1 MSDRAQISD
10 ARQSSPQGQGMSYN
24 DVMSGP
30 RSGNPV
36 EPHGP
41 ITPPVEPPG
50 KTPGPGANANSD
62 ASANASSNG
71 SISNRQV
78 FLNSSAYAPG
88 LAGGGECTKSKSMGV
103 NILGLVGAS
112 GGESGPDADCM
123 AKRQEVI
130 KQQTVCN
137 TAVNDAMVAS
147 NMMDKVLQAGREY
160 NTNPA
165 ARPVSELAG
174 AVATQFAGSSLKQ
187 AGNCD
192 AIAQVYTGKDTTLQL
207 PSLQIDQSDLD
218 RTKPKPVE
226 APKPVPVPAAVIVD
240 HPRTIV
246 HHKLPHPHPKPKD
259 VDCETTKK

>member
-1 MSDRAQISD
+1 MSDRTQISD
-10 ARQSSPQGQGMSYN
+10 GRQSSPQGGIAYN

-30 RSGNPV
+30 RSGNPT

-41 ITPPVEPPG
+41 ITPPIEPPG
-50 KTPGPGANANSD
+50 KTPTPGSNAQSD
-62 ASANASSNG
+62 AAANASSNG

-78 FLNSSAYAPG
+78 FLNSQAYAPG
-88 LAGGGECTKSKSMGV
+88 LAGGGECTKSKSAGV
-103 NILGLVGAS
+103 NILGLIGAS

-137 TAVNDAMVAS
+137 SAVNDAMVAS

-187 AGNCD
+187 AGSCD

-226 APKPVPVPAAVIVD
+226 APKPVPVAAPVVEQ
-240 HPRTIV
+240 HQRTIV
-246 HHKLPHPHPKPKD
+246 HHKVTHPAPKKD
-259 VDCETTKK
+259 VDCETPKKK

>member
-1 MSDRAQISD
+1 MSDRLQIND
-10 ARQSSPQGQGMSYN
+10 GRQTAPQGQGIGYS
-24 DVMSGP
+24 DVMPAP
-30 RSGNPV
+30 RTSNPT

-41 ITPPVEPPG
+41 IGTPVEPPG
-50 KTPGPGANANSD
+50 KPPVGGSTSD
-62 ASANASSNG
+62 ASANASAAASG
-71 SISNRQV
+71 SITNRQV

-88 LAGGGECTKSKSMGV
+88 LAGGGECTRSKSSGV
-103 NILGLVGAS
+103 NILGLIGAS

-187 AGNCD
+187 AGACD
-192 AIAQVYTGKDTTLQL
+192 SIAQVYTGKDTTLAL
-207 PSLQIDQSDLD
+207 PSLQIDQGDVE
-218 RTKPKPVE
+218 RTRPKPVE
-226 APKPVPVPAAVIVD
+226 APKPVPTPEPVVE
-240 HPRTIV
+240 HQRTIV
-246 HHKLPHPHPKPKD
+246 HHKVTHPVVKKH
-259 VDCETTKK
+259 VDCEVTKK

>member
-1 MSDRAQISD
+1 MDRAQMSD
-10 ARQSSPQGQGMSYN
+10 ARQSSPQGGIAYN

-30 RSGNPV
+30 RSGNPT

-41 ITPPVEPPG
+41 ITPPIEPPG
-50 KTPGPGANANSD
+50 KTPTPGSNAQ
-62 ASANASSNG
+62 AEANASSNG

-78 FLNSSAYAPG
+78 FLNSQAYAPG
-88 LAGGGECTKSKSMGV
+88 LAGGGECTKSKSAGV
-103 NILGLVGAS
+103 NILGLIGAS

-137 TAVNDAMVAS
+137 SAVNDAMVAS

-187 AGNCD
+187 AGSCD

-207 PSLQIDQSDLD
+207 PSLQIDQSDID

-226 APKPVPVPAAVIVD
+226 PPKVEAPKPVPVVEQ
-240 HPRTIV
+240 HQRTIV
-246 HHKLPHPHPKPKD
+246 HHKITHPAPKKD
-259 VDCETTKK
+259 VDCETPKKK

>member
-1 MSDRAQISD
+1 MSDRAQLSD

-41 ITPPVEPPG
+41 ITPPVEPPV
-50 KTPGPGANANSD
+50 KSPVPGANANSD
-62 ASANASSNG
+62 ASANANSSG

-88 LAGGGECTKSKSMGV
+88 LAGGGECTKSKSLGV
-103 NILGLVGAS
+103 NILGLVGGS

-130 KQQTVCN
+130 KQQTVCT

-174 AVATQFAGSSLKQ
+174 AVANQFAGSSLKQ
-187 AGNCD
+187 AGSCD
-192 AIAQVYTGKDTTLQL
+192 AIAQVYTGKDTTMQL

-218 RTKPKPVE
+218 RTKPQPVE
-226 APKPVPVPAAVIVD
+226 APKPVLVPATVIVD
-240 HPRTIV
+240 HSRTIV
-246 HHKLPHPHPKPKD
+246 HHKLPHPHPTAKD
-259 VDCETTKK
+259 VDCEKTKK

>member
-1 MSDRAQISD
+1 MSDRLQMSD
-10 ARQSSPQGQGMSYN
+10 ARQAAPQGQGIAYS

-30 RSGNPV
+30 RSSNPV

-41 ITPPVEPPG
+41 IGNPVEPPG
-50 KTPGPGANANSD
+50 KPPVPGSSAQSD

-78 FLNSSAYAPG
+78 FPNSNAYAPG
-88 LAGGGECTKSKSMGV
+88 LAGGGECTKSKSAGV
-103 NILGLVGAS
+103 NILGLIGAS

-123 AKRQEVI
+123 AKKQEVI

-137 TAVNDAMVAS
+137 SAVNDAMVAS

-187 AGNCD
+187 AGSCD
-192 AIAQVYTGKDTTLQL
+192 AIAQVYTGKDTTLPL
-207 PSLQIDQSDLD
+207 PSLQIDQSDIE

-226 APKPVPVPAAVIVD
+226 APKPVLPPAPVIE
-240 HPRTIV
+240 HQRTIV
-246 HHKLPHPHPKPKD
+246 HHKITPHVAKKD
-259 VDCETTKK
+259 VDCEVQKK